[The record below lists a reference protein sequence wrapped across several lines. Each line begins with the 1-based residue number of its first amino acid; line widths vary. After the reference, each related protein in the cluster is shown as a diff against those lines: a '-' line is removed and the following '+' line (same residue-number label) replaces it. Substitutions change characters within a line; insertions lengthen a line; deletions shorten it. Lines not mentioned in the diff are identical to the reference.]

1 MHIDPSIS
9 SERHIVERLK
19 REKRGGTVE
28 KIDECTYKFS
38 ADVCSTK
45 EMKPWIRSFL
55 GYISDLKM
63 DEADDF
69 VRELEK
75 MYRMYHVGEEAQA

>member
-1 MHIDPSIS
+1 
-9 SERHIVERLK
+9 
-19 REKRGGTVE
+19 
-28 KIDECTYKFS
+28 
-38 ADVCSTK
+38 
-45 EMKPWIRSFL
+45 MKPWIRSFL

-75 MYRMYHVGEEAQA
+75 MYRMYRVGEEAQA